1 MTPLTELVLVLV
13 LGSLAQW
20 IAWRLRLPSI
30 LLLLTTGIVVGPI
43 VHVIDPDA
51 LFGAL
56 LRPVVSLSVALIL
69 FEGGLSLDFRELRGT
84 GQIVWRLVTMGM
96 AATWIVAAVAAHYVL
111 GLDWSVAA
119 LLGAILTVT
128 GPTVILPL
136 LRTVRPI
143 GAVGPILKWE
153 GIVIDPIGAFAA
165 VLTFE
170 VILIGEMQ
178 SPSRHITEAIMRM
191 LLAGF
196 GLGIA
201 GAAVLVQALRR
212 FWIPEFLQSSITL
225 MLVGASFA
233 ASNAIQPESGLLAV
247 TVMGIVLANQRRAD
261 VRPIVEFKENLRVL
275 LIAAMFILLSARLE
289 VEDMVQFGVPG
300 GLFVLVVMFVGR
312 PLCVLVSTLGSSL
325 KWAERMFLMW
335 MAPRGI
341 VAASVASVFALELER
356 AGVEQARLLVPA
368 TFGTII
374 GTVLIYGLTAVS
386 VARRLGLAEPDAP
399 GVLIVGAHPL
409 ARAIAATL
417 QGLGIRAVLVD
428 VNAENIAAARMEGL
442 STYHGNILGRKIM
455 DDLDLGGIGKLLA
468 LTSND
473 EVNMLAVHRFGR
485 LFDRVNAYQLPP
497 ERAGSQLAD
506 PEHHLLGRVL
516 FRPDATYSALDR
528 RLESGWTLRATPLTE
543 TFDYASYRQVHG
555 DDALPMFIVTGA
567 GKLNVITP
575 ERGRIEPRA
584 GHKIVSLTAPRE
596 SQDRQPAA
604 PAAPEQPA

>member
-1 MTPLTELVLVLV
+1 MNPLTELVLVLV

-20 IAWRLRLPSI
+20 FAWRLRLPSI

-43 VHVIDPDA
+43 LHVIDPDA
-51 LFGAL
+51 LFGGL

-84 GQIVWRLVTMGM
+84 GQVVWRLVTMGM
-96 AATWIVAAVAAHYVL
+96 AATWIVAALAARYVL
-111 GLDWSVAA
+111 GLDWPVAT

-170 VILIGEMQ
+170 VILIGEMN
-178 SPSRHITEAIMRM
+178 SPSRHITEAIARM

-201 GAAVLVQALRR
+201 GAAVLVQSLRR

-247 TVMGIVLANQRRAD
+247 TVMGIALANQRRAD
-261 VRPIVEFKENLRVL
+261 VRPIIEFKENLRVL
-275 LIAAMFILLSARLE
+275 LIAAMFILLSARLQ
-289 VEDMVQFGVPG
+289 VDDMVRFGIPG

-312 PLCVLVSTLGSSL
+312 PLCVLASTLGSTL
-325 KWAERMFLMW
+325 KRAERLFLMW

-374 GTVLIYGLTAVS
+374 GTVLIYGLTATS
-386 VARRLGLAEPDAP
+386 VARWLGLAEPDAS

-409 ARAIAATL
+409 ARLIAASL
-417 QGLGIRAVLVD
+417 QNLGIRAVLVD

-442 STYHGNILGRKIM
+442 HTYHGNILGRKIM

-468 LTSND
+468 MTSND

-497 ERAGSQLAD
+497 ERAGSQMAD
-506 PEHHLLGRVL
+506 PERHLLGRLL
-516 FRPDATYSALDR
+516 FRPDATCSALDR
-528 RLESGWTLRATPLTE
+528 LLESGWTLRTTPLTE

-555 DDALPMFIVTGA
+555 DAALPMFIVTGA

-584 GHKIVSLTAPRE
+584 GHKIISLTAPRDA
-596 SQDRQPAA
+596 QDRSAA
-604 PAAPEQPA
+604 SAEKTA